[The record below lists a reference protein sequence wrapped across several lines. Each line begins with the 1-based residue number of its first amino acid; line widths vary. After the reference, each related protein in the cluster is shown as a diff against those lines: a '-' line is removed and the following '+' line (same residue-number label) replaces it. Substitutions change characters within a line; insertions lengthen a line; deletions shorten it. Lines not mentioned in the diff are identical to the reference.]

1 MEYRLEHP
9 VIALHITST
18 ITNIAHPSTRPF
30 FPPLP
35 NADTMPP
42 IVPWKQDPNSGRAFD
57 SLFNNEKYSDVTIY
71 LGKSKTLFPAYR
83 LVLGLRSP
91 YFDDALGSKFKEGI
105 THEFR
110 FEKDSPHALWRVL
123 QYIYTGDY
131 ADALSES
138 LDSEGLLSP
147 SYRDDLELLKHPR
160 VYALAH
166 MFRMEDLKSHTCR
179 KFELELQQ
187 HWISDTLVDLVLV
200 MADSRG

>member
-1 MEYRLEHP
+1 M
-9 VIALHITST
+9 
-18 ITNIAHPSTRPF
+18 
-30 FPPLP
+30 
-35 NADTMPP
+35 
-42 IVPWKQDPNSGRAFD
+42 IVSEWRTDRCP
-57 SLFNNEKYSDVTIY
+57 SLFNNKKYSDVTIY

-147 SYRDDLELLKHPR
+147 SYRNPVIRVRDVKTETKQVMISNCLSTLESTRLHICFGWK
-160 VYALAH
+160 
-166 MFRMEDLKSHTCR
+166 
-179 KFELELQQ
+179 
-187 HWISDTLVDLVLV
+187 I
-200 MADSRG
+200 